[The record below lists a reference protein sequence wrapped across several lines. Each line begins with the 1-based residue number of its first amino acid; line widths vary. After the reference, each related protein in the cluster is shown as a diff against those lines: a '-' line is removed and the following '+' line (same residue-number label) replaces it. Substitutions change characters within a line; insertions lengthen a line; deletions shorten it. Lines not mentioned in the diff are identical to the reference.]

1 MIKKIVFLGD
11 SITDAGHL
19 WTSDEFPLGEG
30 YVSFLSSRLAQACP
44 GIEVINKGQDGFTSA
59 DVRRTLKTNCLNLQ
73 PDAVSLLIGINDIA
87 VTKVNGLSLK
97 ESGFA
102 ENLHAVLSALSEQGI
117 SKIFC
122 MGPFLFPCPQEY
134 LTWLPDIALAESLF
148 EKEVSRFGLPFL
160 PLQKPLNKFARLHG
174 FPHVTTDGVHLTF
187 AGHAF
192 LAKLWSEAFL

>member
-102 ENLHAVLSALSEQGI
+102 KKSSCCFV
-117 SKIFC
+117 
-122 MGPFLFPCPQEY
+122 
-134 LTWLPDIALAESLF
+134 
-148 EKEVSRFGLPFL
+148 RFI
-160 PLQKPLNKFARLHG
+160 
-174 FPHVTTDGVHLTF
+174 
-187 AGHAF
+187 
-192 LAKLWSEAFL
+192 

>member
-102 ENLHAVLSALSEQGI
+102 KNLHAVLSALSESGHFKDLLYGTFPVSLPPGI
-117 SKIFC
+117 
-122 MGPFLFPCPQEY
+122 LN
-134 LTWLPDIALAESLF
+134 LASGYC
-148 EKEVSRFGLPFL
+148 SRR
-160 PLQKPLNKFARLHG
+160 KFI
-174 FPHVTTDGVHLTF
+174 
-187 AGHAF
+187 
-192 LAKLWSEAFL
+192 